1 MFRGRR
7 FIRPRRIGR
16 PWLGWRPGLA
26 LGRRGCFPFGL
37 FLFLPFA
44 CILVWLFVPMFIHP

>member
-7 FIRPRRIGR
+7 IIRPRRFGR
-16 PWLGWRPGLA
+16 PWFGWRPRPF
-26 LGRRGCFPFGL
+26 LGGWGGFPIGL

-44 CILVWLFVPMFIHP
+44 CILIGLFLPMLIHP